1 VIQVRER
8 ISRVDDMRSPRVRTL
23 PLGLS
28 WVEILALTFAL
39 IVVAVAVTR
48 YWTALR
54 PEQARLRQLEQQLA
68 DQQRDLV
75 LSTPGV
81 PSTTSPSDIAQQA
94 LDSLEQFKTN
104 HLKRL
109 QSGEIELL
117 NEVNALAKKSSVQL
131 MSGIDTTR
139 RIPGPVEEEA
149 AAGQKKASKQRKPE
163 EILGVFPALAARF
176 SVSGEYTNLRSFI
189 SALESSKQFLLVNT
203 VNITNQEGKT
213 TGRGRRVEA
222 AGGLMLSIE
231 VTAYFR
237 PE

>member
-1 VIQVRER
+1 MIQVRER
-8 ISRVDDMRSPRVRTL
+8 ISRVDLRSPRIKTL
-23 PLGLS
+23 PFGLS
-28 WVEILALTFAL
+28 WVEILSLTVAV

-54 PEQARLRQLEQQLA
+54 PEQVRLHQLEQQLA

-75 LSTPGV
+75 LNSGGV
-81 PSTTSPSDIAQQA
+81 TTTTSPGDVAQQA
-94 LDSLEQFKTN
+94 VDSLDQFKTN

-139 RIPGPVEEEA
+139 KLTGQTEGDA
-149 AAGQKKASKQRKPE
+149 DAGQKKAARQRKPE

-189 SALESSKQFLLVNT
+189 SALEGSKQFLLVNT
-203 VNITNQEGKT
+203 VNITNQEGRI
-213 TGRGRRVEA
+213 TGRSKRIEA

-231 VTAYFR
+231 MIAYFR

>member
-1 VIQVRER
+1 MMQVRER
-8 ISRVDDMRSPRVRTL
+8 ISQVDVRSPRVKRL

-28 WVEILALTFAL
+28 WAEMLALAVAL

-54 PEQARLRQLEQQLA
+54 PEQARLHQLEQQLA
-68 DQQRDLV
+68 DQQHDII
-75 LSTPGV
+75 LSTGGV

-139 RIPGPVEEEA
+139 KIPGQNEEDA

-163 EILGVFPALAARF
+163 EILAVFPALAARF
-176 SVSGEYTNLRSFI
+176 SVSGEYTNLRTFI

-231 VTAYFR
+231 MTAYFR
-237 PE
+237 P

>member
-8 ISRVDDMRSPRVRTL
+8 ISRVDVRSPRVKTL

-28 WVEILALTFAL
+28 WVEILALAVAL
-39 IVVAVAVTR
+39 IVVVVAVTR

-54 PEQARLRQLEQQLA
+54 PEQARLHQLEQQLA
-68 DQQRDLV
+68 DQQRDIIQ
-75 LSTPGV
+75 STPGV

-94 LDSLEQFKTN
+94 LDSLEQFKTG

-139 RIPGPVEEEA
+139 KISGQVEEE

-231 VTAYFR
+231 MTAYFR

>member
-1 VIQVRER
+1 VG
-8 ISRVDDMRSPRVRTL
+8 SPRAKTL
-23 PLGLS
+23 PFGLS
-28 WVEILALTFAL
+28 WVEILALTVAV
-39 IVVAVAVTR
+39 IVVAIAVTR

-54 PEQARLRQLEQQLA
+54 PEQSRLHQLEQQLA
-68 DQQRDLV
+68 DQQHDII
-75 LSTPGV
+75 LSTGGV
-81 PSTTSPSDIAQQA
+81 PSTTSPSDVAQQA

-139 RIPGPVEEEA
+139 KMPGQTEEDA
-149 AAGQKKASKQRKPE
+149 AAGQKKAKQRKPE
-163 EILGVFPALAARF
+163 EILAVFPALAARF
-176 SVSGEYTNLRSFI
+176 SVSGEYTNLRNFI

-213 TGRGRRVEA
+213 TGKGRRVEA

-231 VTAYFR
+231 MTAYFR
-237 PE
+237 L

>member
-1 VIQVRER
+1 MIQVRER
-8 ISRVDDMRSPRVRTL
+8 ISRVDVGSPRVKTL
-23 PLGLS
+23 PFGLS
-28 WVEILALTFAL
+28 WVEILGLTVAL

-48 YWTALR
+48 YWAALR
-54 PEQARLRQLEQQLA
+54 PEQARLHQLEKQLA
-68 DQQRDLV
+68 DQQRDIIQ
-75 LSTPGV
+75 STDGV
-81 PSTTSPSDIAQQA
+81 SSTTSPSDVAQQA
-94 LDSLEQFKTN
+94 LDSLEQFKTG

-131 MSGIDTTR
+131 ISGIDTTR
-139 RIPGPVEEEA
+139 RITGQTEEDA
-149 AAGQKKASKQRKPE
+149 AAQKKASTKRKAE
-163 EILGVFPALAARF
+163 EILEVFPALAARF
-176 SVSGEYTNLRSFI
+176 SVSGEYANLRTFI
-189 SALESSKQFLLVNT
+189 TALESSKQFLLVNT

-231 VTAYFR
+231 MTAYFR

>member
-1 VIQVRER
+1 MRER
-8 ISRVDDMRSPRVRTL
+8 ISQVDVRSPRIKTL
-23 PLGLS
+23 PFGLS
-28 WVEILALTFAL
+28 WVEILALTVAL

-48 YWTALR
+48 FWTALR
-54 PEQARLRQLEQQLA
+54 PEQVRLRQLEQQLA
-68 DQQRDLV
+68 DQQRDIIQ
-75 LSTPGV
+75 STPGV
-81 PSTTSPSDIAQQA
+81 PSTTSPGEVAQQA

-139 RIPGPVEEEA
+139 KIPGQIEEDA
-149 AAGQKKASKQRKPE
+149 AAGQKKTSKQRKPE

-189 SALESSKQFLLVNT
+189 TALESSKQFLLVNT
-203 VNITNQEGKT
+203 VNITNQEGRI
-213 TGRGRRVEA
+213 TGRSRRIEA

-231 VTAYFR
+231 MTAYFR
-237 PE
+237 TE

>member
-1 VIQVRER
+1 MMQVRER
-8 ISRVDDMRSPRVRTL
+8 ISRVDVRSPRVKTL
-23 PLGLS
+23 PFGLS
-28 WVEILALTFAL
+28 WVEILALSVAL
-39 IVVAVAVTR
+39 IVVVVAVTR

-54 PEQARLRQLEQQLA
+54 PEQARLHQLEQQLA

-75 LSTPGV
+75 LNTPGV

-139 RIPGPVEEEA
+139 KISGQVEEDA

-176 SVSGEYTNLRSFI
+176 SVSGEYANLRSFI

-222 AGGLMLSIE
+222 SGGLMLSIE
-231 VTAYFR
+231 MTTYFR

>member
-1 VIQVRER
+1 MIQVRER
-8 ISRVDDMRSPRVRTL
+8 ISRVDVRSPRVKSL
-23 PLGLS
+23 PFGLS
-28 WVEILALTFAL
+28 WVEILSLTVAV

-54 PEQARLRQLEQQLA
+54 PEQVRLHQLEQQLA

-75 LSTPGV
+75 LNSGGV
-81 PSTTSPSDIAQQA
+81 TTTTSPGDVAQQT
-94 LDSLEQFKTN
+94 LDSLDQFKTN

-139 RIPGPVEEEA
+139 KLPGQIEGDA
-149 AAGQKKASKQRKPE
+149 DAGQKKASKQRKPE

-189 SALESSKQFLLVNT
+189 SALEGSKQFLLVNT
-203 VNITNQEGKT
+203 VNITNQEGRI
-213 TGRGRRVEA
+213 TGRSRRIEA

-231 VTAYFR
+231 MIAYFR

>member
-8 ISRVDDMRSPRVRTL
+8 ISRVNVRSPSVKSL
-23 PLGLS
+23 PFGLS
-28 WVEILALTFAL
+28 WVEILSLTVAV

-54 PEQARLRQLEQQLA
+54 PAQVRLHQLEQQLA

-75 LSTPGV
+75 LNSGGV
-81 PSTTSPSDIAQQA
+81 TTTTSPGDVAQQT
-94 LDSLEQFKTN
+94 LDSLDQFKTN

-109 QSGEIELL
+109 QSGEIDLF

-139 RIPGPVEEEA
+139 KLPGQSEGDAES
-149 AAGQKKASKQRKPE
+149 GQKKTSKQRKPE

-189 SALESSKQFLLVNT
+189 SALEGSKQFLLVNT
-203 VNITNQEGKT
+203 VNITNQEGRI
-213 TGRGRRVEA
+213 TGRSRRNEA

-231 VTAYFR
+231 MIAYFR
-237 PE
+237 RE